1 MSKKKGKAATHSS
14 TEKIFALFALLTGT
28 GSIPTNPHAVP
39 FEAIAP
45 EGLAI
50 VCSAANPAEG
60 DLVRQM
66 LRDAGFHVEY
76 VPAVTTGVFGT
87 SGSAHVFVHASEER
101 EAHEFLSQLRETA
114 GENQNK
120 ENEV

>member
-1 MSKKKGKAATHSS
+1 MSKKKGKAATHSR

-28 GSIPTNPHAVP
+28 GIPTNPHAVL
-39 FEAIAP
+39 FETIAP

-50 VCSAANPAEG
+50 VCSAASPAEG
-60 DLVRQM
+60 DLIRQI

-101 EAHEFLSQLRETA
+101 EAREFLSQLREKA
-114 GENQNK
+114 VEEQNK
-120 ENEV
+120 EDQM